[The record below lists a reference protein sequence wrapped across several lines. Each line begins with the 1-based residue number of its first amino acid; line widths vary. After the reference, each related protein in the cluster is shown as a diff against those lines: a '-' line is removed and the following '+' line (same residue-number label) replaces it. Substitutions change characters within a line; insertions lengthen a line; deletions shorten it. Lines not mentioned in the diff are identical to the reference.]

1 MKKILKFSCAI
12 IMTGI
17 LLYSYVWAKDE
28 EYIQY
33 DFSKPQEVFKAT
45 LSETVIGTGIEPTVL
60 FEILKTGQIVIVNDH
75 PNSSKIPWLTTA
87 GILVNA
93 PAEQVFKA
101 ITDYDNYHE
110 FMPQVDSAGAVE
122 ISENIVRIDYII
134 GIQVLLFKVDV
145 PYSVYSYY
153 RPPYRVDWVLAGG
166 KFNENLGAYEVVPVP
181 GQPNRSMLFYTS
193 FAENR
198 NAIVNKLSKDIPI
211 LDMLINLSAGTI
223 VVKALRDHSEEM
235 YNKTCSTQKPPE
247 EKFAG
252 ILDLIKQYPDI
263 LAALSRRGKLVILE
277 NTTPNYY
284 TGGITVDKP
293 IKDVYK
299 AISDLEGSSSVSDL
313 YSMKV
318 LSQEENTLRV
328 KAKTTIKL
336 VMKFDT
342 KFIANYQLKPPHQ
355 MTWKQEPGGDIKG
368 EAGSWEFVELEEN
381 KTLVLYRH
389 TSDLKSQGFFMRRLF
404 KIEPAFEQA
413 IQASM
418 VQYIVN
424 DNKKWVEKSQ
434 PE

>member
-1 MKKILKFSCAI
+1 MKKIIKFSYTI
-12 IMTGI
+12 IITGI
-17 LLYSYVWAKDE
+17 FFFSSAWAGDE
-28 EYIQY
+28 EYIKY
-33 DFSKPQEVFKAT
+33 DFSKPLEVFKAT
-45 LSETVIGTGIEPTVL
+45 LSETVVGTGIEPAVL
-60 FEILKTGQIVIVNDH
+60 FKILQTGQIVIINDH
-75 PNSSKIPWLTTA
+75 PNNPDIPWLTTS

-101 ITDYDNYHE
+101 ITDYDNYNE
-110 FMPQVDSAGAVE
+110 FMPQVDRAGSVTLG
-122 ISENIVRIDYII
+122 ENIVRIDYNI

-153 RPPYRVDWVLAGG
+153 TPPFRVDWVLAGG

-223 VVKALRDHSEEM
+223 VVKALRDRSEDM
-235 YNKTCSTQKPPE
+235 YNKTCSTPKPFE
-247 EKFAG
+247 EKSSG
-252 ILDLIKQYPDI
+252 IHELIKLHPDI
-263 LAALSRRGKLVILE
+263 LAALSKRGKLVILE
-277 NTTPNYY
+277 NTTPRYY
-284 TGGITVDKP
+284 TGGIIVDKS
-293 IKDVYK
+293 IADVYN
-299 AISDLEGSSSVSDL
+299 AISDLEGSSSASDL

-318 LSQEENTLRV
+318 LSRKENALRV

-342 KFIANYQLKPPHQ
+342 KFIANYELEPPYQ
-355 MTWKQEPGGDIKG
+355 MTWEQEPGGDIKG

-424 DNKKWVEKSQ
+424 DNKKWAENSHS
-434 PE
+434 E